1 MYIPKKVLFNISVI
15 LFAFCLFSCSKK
27 VDAPNSQPISPFP
40 IIATPT
46 ILDIEV
52 ANKNGT
58 LISGATVKLYK
69 DSASFTTDNYFA
81 LKTTNSSG
89 IASFS
94 TPAIALENVQYYFK
108 VTDSIDIKVNNFND
122 LTKPNLF
129 KLDSKLALETTTVKH
144 TVITKSS
151 ILK

>member
-46 ILDIEV
+46 VLNIEV
-52 ANKNGT
+52 ANNSSF
-58 LISGATVKLYK
+58 ISGATVKLYK
-69 DSASFTTDNYFA
+69 DSADFVNDNYFA
-81 LKTTNSSG
+81 LKTTNFDG

-94 TPAIALENVQYYFK
+94 TPAIALENIQYYFK
-108 VTDSIDIKVNNFND
+108 VTDSIDGKINNFND
-122 LTKPNLF
+122 LTKPDLF
-129 KLDSKLALETTTVKH
+129 KLNAKLAPEITTIKH
-144 TVITKSS
+144 TIITPPGAK
-151 ILK
+151 K

>member
-1 MYIPKKVLFNISVI
+1 MYMRKKVLFNISAI

-46 ILDIEV
+46 VLNIEV
-52 ANKNGT
+52 ANNT
-58 LISGATVKLYK
+58 SFVSGATVKLYK
-69 DSASFTTDNYFA
+69 DSTDFVNDNYFA
-81 LKTTNSSG
+81 LKTTNFDG

-94 TPAIALENVQYYFK
+94 TPAIALDNIQYYFK
-108 VTDSIDIKVNNFND
+108 VTDSLDSKINNFHD

-144 TVITKSS
+144 TVITASAV
-151 ILK
+151 LK